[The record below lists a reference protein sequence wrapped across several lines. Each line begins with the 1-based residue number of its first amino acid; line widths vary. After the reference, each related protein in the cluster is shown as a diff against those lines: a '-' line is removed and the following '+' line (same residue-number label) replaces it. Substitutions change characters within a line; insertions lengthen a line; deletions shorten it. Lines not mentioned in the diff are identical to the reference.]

1 MSTLSDYHV
10 SFHAPYHTPCFL
22 HDVSIA
28 EPRYH
33 TLQAAT
39 HVYNKKAAVVIYKKL
54 AAARKVV
61 LPQGVSQEDQTLFAG
76 VDQPDPM
83 DVLAGIH
90 DPGNGGEPAPGAD
103 KPAAPPP
110 APALRPGGHSL
121 LQSSPIRKLCNTDLP
136 SVKADQSGLR

>member
-1 MSTLSDYHV
+1 MAH
-10 SFHAPYHTPCFL
+10 PCCL
-22 HDVSIA
+22 HDIQST
-28 EPRYH
+28 EPMHRV
-33 TLQAAT
+33 LQAAT

-54 AAARKVV
+54 AAARRVV

-76 VDQPDPM
+76 ADQPDPM

-110 APALRPGGHSL
+110 APAPRLGVHS
-121 LQSSPIRKLCNTDLP
+121 
-136 SVKADQSGLR
+136 